1 MTTVSTIF
9 GLFNVHSESPLD
21 QLENNSSIKK
31 RNVSLLTTVE
41 GRIMVS
47 KDVYV
52 LIPGTYGY
60 VTFHG

>member
-1 MTTVSTIF
+1 MWILYMNSKYTYDSLGAIFFTVAS
-9 GLFNVHSESPLD
+9 V
-21 QLENNSSIKK
+21 
-31 RNVSLLTTVE
+31 VV
-41 GRIMVS
+41 RIMAC